1 MSTAFNHP
9 THGHQRRAINLKSPR
24 RITITIPYST
34 FVHLLRCSDDQ
45 GRSLSNLAAYLLER
59 ACQQIQAMDDT

>member
-1 MSTAFNHP
+1 MSTVFTPP
-9 THGHQRRAINLKSPR
+9 THGHQRRTINLKSPR
-24 RITITIPYST
+24 RITITIPNIT
-34 FVHLLRCSDDQ
+34 FEHLLRCSDDQ